1 MSFDDGK
8 DIMLRPVSG
17 VQCFPT
23 LIPTTSSSFVP
34 GQAVSEKT
42 QESALENKIKSE
54 SLKQETNPEKEDTD
68 SKSEESEKDTKEAN

>member
-34 GQAVSEKT
+34 GQAVSEKILEPT
-42 QESALENKIKSE
+42 VENKIKPK
-54 SLKQETNPEKEDTD
+54 SLK
-68 SKSEESEKDTKEAN
+68 